1 MGDTIILSVS
11 ELQSHYNSTKET
23 LIARINSDHNLEIDP
38 NDYIFVS
45 RSKGVLGKLW
55 DKMFGEPEKDKIYT
69 QLIAVKH
76 ECSENID
83 SDVSPS

>member
-1 MGDTIILSVS
+1 MSDTIILSVS
-11 ELQSHYNSTKET
+11 ELQAQYNSSKEV

-38 NDYIFVS
+38 NDYIFVP

-55 DKMFGEPEKDKIYT
+55 DKLFGEPEKDKIYM

-83 SDVSPS
+83 GDVSAS